1 VPRYTIAL
9 ARALDRVAGAFPG
22 LRLTLLTTGAG
33 ADQVGAANL
42 ETRVP
47 RVARGLTRGPLRL
60 AAEQLLAPFARGDLL
75 HFFDLAGPVL
85 ARSRP
90 FVATVHDAAA
100 VRSGELS
107 GTRRAY
113 KRRLQ
118 PWTVRRARRLVAVSE
133 FAKDEAVRLL
143 GADPD
148 RVTVIHS
155 GPGLLESSTASAA
168 DSDGG
173 YLLYV
178 GGLAA
183 NKNLPFL
190 VHAFEQAGVEARL
203 KLVGRPAPGTEQLF
217 ETIRGS
223 SAGSRIDVV
232 SDAGDDE
239 LDRLYRG
246 AVALLHPSLYE
257 GFGFTPLEAMA
268 RGCPVLESDIP
279 PLREVSGDGAL
290 VLPLDAEAWA
300 DGIRRV
306 VADEELR
313 ADLRRRGEATASRYS
328 WDSTARA
335 LCELFLST

>member
-9 ARALDRVAGAFPG
+9 ARALDRVAGDFAG

-33 ADQVGAANL
+33 AEQVDADTL

-47 RVARGLTRGPLRL
+47 QVARSLTRGPLRL

-85 ARSRP
+85 ARSKP

-107 GTRRAY
+107 GSRRAY

-118 PWTVRRARRLVAVSE
+118 PWAVRRARRLVAVSE
-133 FAKDEAVRLL
+133 FAKDEAVRHL
-143 GADPD
+143 GADPE

-155 GPGLLESSTASAA
+155 GPGLLESSTSSAGDA
-168 DSDGG
+168 DGA

-190 VHAFEQAGVEARL
+190 VRAFEQAGVDARL
-203 KLVGRPAPGTEQLF
+203 KLVGRPAPGADELL

-223 SAGSRIDVV
+223 SAGSRIDIV
-232 SDAGDDE
+232 SDASDEE

-257 GFGFTPLEAMA
+257 GFGFTPLEAMT

-290 VLPLDAEAWA
+290 VLPLDAGAWA
-300 DGIRRV
+300 DAIRRV
-306 VADEELR
+306 VADEALR
-313 ADLRRRGEATASRYS
+313 ADLRRRGEETAVRYS

>member
-1 VPRYTIAL
+1 M
-9 ARALDRVAGAFPG
+9 AGEFPG

-33 ADQVGAANL
+33 AEQVGAANL

-47 RVARGLTRGPLRL
+47 RAARGLTRGPLRL
-60 AAEQLLAPFARGDLL
+60 AAEQLLAPFARADLL

-85 ARSRP
+85 ARSQP

-118 PWTVRRARRLVAVSE
+118 PWAVRRARRLVAVSQ
-133 FAKDEAVRLL
+133 FAKDEAVRHL

-148 RVTVIHS
+148 RVAVIHS
-155 GPGLLESSTASAA
+155 GPGLLETSTASAA
-168 DSDGG
+168 DADGA

-190 VHAFEQAGVEARL
+190 VRAFEQAGVDARL
-203 KLVGRPAPGTEQLF
+203 KLVGRPAPGAEELL
-217 ETIRGS
+217 ETIRSS

-232 SDAGDDE
+232 SDAGDAE
-239 LDRLYRG
+239 LDGLYRG
-246 AVALLHPSLYE
+246 ALALVHPSLYE

-290 VLPLDAEAWA
+290 VLRLDAEAWA

-306 VADEELR
+306 VTDEALR
-313 ADLRRRGEATASRYS
+313 HDLRRRGEATAARYS
-328 WDSTARA
+328 WDSTARS